1 ALAQEQVAHCWA
13 LIDLIQCVPLA
24 LPPYYND
31 ERDLRPV
38 KPVIS
43 SCLPLSIFDQLCPKT
58 ERSVRESSA
67 PPTKIER
74 CHHTSSFPPFAVY
87 STRVERYT
95 QPEWSGILNQS
106 GALYSTRVER
116 CFVNAMEC

>member
-1 ALAQEQVAHCWA
+1 
-13 LIDLIQCVPLA
+13 
-24 LPPYYND
+24 
-31 ERDLRPV
+31 
-38 KPVIS
+38 
-43 SCLPLSIFDQLCPKT
+43 PLSIFDQLCPKT

-95 QPEWSGILNQS
+95 QPEWSVILNQS
-106 GALYSTRVER
+106 GALFRER
-116 CFVNAMEC
+116 YGVLTHGYHRSHPDLQFRGPVARSFSPTAKTATDRGYYVGNSCRSHQ